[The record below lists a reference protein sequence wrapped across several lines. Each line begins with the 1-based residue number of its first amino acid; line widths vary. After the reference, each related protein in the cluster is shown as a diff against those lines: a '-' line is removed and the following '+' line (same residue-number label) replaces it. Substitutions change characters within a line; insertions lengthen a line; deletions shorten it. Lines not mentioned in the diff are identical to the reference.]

1 MKKLFFP
8 IIALLVFPFSCLP
21 MSNLARL
28 NVKFAL
34 FRENPAQ
41 LARALNKGYAF
52 DSNRF
57 DYEKLGIIR
66 TDKQT
71 QLGQYVNI
79 KNDLDA
85 FAKTATSKYHVTKKL
100 FDVGQFALLGSSMEV
115 SYKVL
120 TGGLECCLH
129 GGSTTVGTVLAGL
142 GSTALCG
149 SAYLMRRI
157 IGRQNGNN
165 FAECAKII
173 NHAREQF
180 TNGLL

>member
-8 IIALLVFPFSCLP
+8 LITLLVFPFSCLP

-71 QLGQYVNI
+71 QLGQYANV

-85 FAKTATSKYHVTKKL
+85 FAKTASSKYHITKKL
-100 FDVGQFALLGSSMEV
+100 FDIGQFAVLANSMEI
-115 SYKVL
+115 SYKVFM
-120 TGGLECCLH
+120 GGLDCCFS
-129 GGSTTVGTVLAGL
+129 GGATTLGSVLVGL
-142 GSTALCG
+142 GSTALGG

-157 IGRQNGNN
+157 VVRQNGSN

-173 NHAREQF
+173 NQAREQF
-180 TNGLL
+180 TNGLF